1 VTVSHEETLQP
12 NLKDYEVKN
21 GKVYPKEM
29 HPALKRLL
37 P

>member
-1 VTVSHEETLQP
+1 VSHKKTLGP

-21 GKVYPKEM
+21 GKVYPREM

-37 P
+37 S